1 MTVNPAAAFVVKFDR
16 VLVCESRSVSE
27 EAPLSPGGS
36 SGGTAQISVHF
47 SVCIE
52 QWRIAEKIT
61 GYQKT

>member
-1 MTVNPAAAFVVKFDR
+1 
-16 VLVCESRSVSE
+16 VSE